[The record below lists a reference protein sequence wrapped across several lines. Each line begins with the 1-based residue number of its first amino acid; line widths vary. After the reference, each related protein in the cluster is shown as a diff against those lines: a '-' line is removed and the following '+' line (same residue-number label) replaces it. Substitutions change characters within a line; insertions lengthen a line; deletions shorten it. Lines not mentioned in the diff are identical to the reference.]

1 MTSECSLTL
10 YFIPSPFGL
19 NWDTPTTL
27 ARDIVKNYVAKGKF
41 GNTKRF
47 MGHVNI
53 ELKYNDNGREVH
65 ILTGMV
71 ASKLDAIGLLLKEK
85 VGLGIIFH
93 SFPGRLESKEELDS
107 ELDHYSTAG
116 NTMMNFC
123 KYLITPLAAKRI
135 EQYLNDYKAND
146 IGRYYGL
153 FNSPLHGEGAGC
165 SAFGASFL
173 DVIGGLNTDH
183 KKNWANKV
191 VVPHSLIGAPLNKK
205 NKVSFFKLLLQN
217 HKWLNKKTDDSHEI
231 FFWDPDLMYQDT
243 QRKLKNMP
251 KDVKEIKIKNMSGL
265 QYDLTNTQAPE
276 TPIFK
281 RLDKNGKT
289 KSFTPEFE
297 INSNFH
303 KYN

>member
-19 NWDTPTTL
+19 NWQTPTTL
-27 ARDIVKNYVAKGKF
+27 ARDIVKNYAAKGKF

-53 ELKYNDNGREVH
+53 ELKYNDEGRDVH

-71 ASKLDAIGLLLKEK
+71 ASKLDALGLLLKDK

-93 SFPGRLESKEELDS
+93 SFPGRLESKEELVP
-107 ELDHYSTAG
+107 ELDRYSIDG
-116 NTMMNFC
+116 NKRMNFC
-123 KYLITPLAAKRI
+123 KYLISSKSAKRI
-135 EQYLNDYKAND
+135 EQYINDYKTHD

-173 DVIGGLNTDH
+173 DVIGGLNIDH
-183 KKNWANKV
+183 KRNWANTV
-191 VVPHSLIGAPLNKK
+191 IVPHSLIGPPLKK

-217 HKWLNKKTDDSHEI
+217 HNWLDKKIDNSHEI

-243 QRKLKNMP
+243 QRKLKAIPENAT
-251 KDVKEIKIKNMSGL
+251 EIKIKNMSGL
-265 QYDLTNTQAPE
+265 MYDLTTIETPE
-276 TPIFK
+276 TKIFK
-281 RLDKNGKT
+281 RFDEKGLL
-289 KSFTPEFE
+289 KSFTPEFQ
-297 INSNFH
+297 INSNIH